1 MKRLTPREHLI
12 ASLVATGIPN
22 GAIANELDLAEQ
34 TVKNHL
40 RSVYKKLGV
49 CSRVQ
54 LALMMSSSTY
64 QKLMAMQHHSKS
76 S

>member
-1 MKRLTPREHLI
+1 MKRLTPKELLI

-22 GAIANELDLAEQ
+22 GVIANELHLAEQ

-40 RSVYKKLGV
+40 RNVYKKLGV

-54 LALMMSSSTY
+54 LALLMSRSTY
-64 QKLMAMQHHSKS
+64 QKLMATQDHNKS
-76 S
+76 I